1 MDYFMCFFR
10 SIPSNSDRYY
20 LERLEFFLLFLIE
33 SVESNQT
40 KCFSMQISVEIE
52 EAVVNSARRVALF
65 NFVAGGQQVHCSSS
79 RYTALLH
86 YYGVSQSNNE
96 TKFPREAIESPKVVL
111 ESVWIKTRSM
121 LSKKAL
127 SSLQLFI
134 YYAKSPNNSRL
145 FYFLSLRK
153 RVKCSRIIIIRPKP

>member
-1 MDYFMCFFR
+1 MCFFYR

-65 NFVAGGQQVHCSSS
+65 NFVAGG
-79 RYTALLH
+79 
-86 YYGVSQSNNE
+86 
-96 TKFPREAIESPKVVL
+96 
-111 ESVWIKTRSM
+111 
-121 LSKKAL
+121 
-127 SSLQLFI
+127 
-134 YYAKSPNNSRL
+134 
-145 FYFLSLRK
+145 
-153 RVKCSRIIIIRPKP
+153 

>member
-1 MDYFMCFFR
+1 
-10 SIPSNSDRYY
+10 
-20 LERLEFFLLFLIE
+20 
-33 SVESNQT
+33 
-40 KCFSMQISVEIE
+40 MQISVEIE

-65 NFVAGGQQVHCSSS
+65 NFVAGGQVHSSSS

-127 SSLQLFI
+127 SSHQLFI
-134 YYAKSPNNSRL
+134 YHAKSPNNSDL
-145 FYFLSLRK
+145 FYFLSLKK
-153 RVKCSRIIIIRPKP
+153 RVKAPTSLSSDRSLEASNRPWGRKKFLVCLKYYLQEQIQHMLKTNFNL

>member
-1 MDYFMCFFR
+1 
-10 SIPSNSDRYY
+10 
-20 LERLEFFLLFLIE
+20 
-33 SVESNQT
+33 
-40 KCFSMQISVEIE
+40 MQISVEIE

-65 NFVAGGQQVHCSSS
+65 NFVAGGQVHSSSSS

-127 SSLQLFI
+127 SSHQLFI
-134 YYAKSPNNSRL
+134 YYAKSL
-145 FYFLSLRK
+145 FYFLSLKK
-153 RVKCSRIIIIRPKP
+153 RVKAPTSLSSDRSLEASKRPWGRKFKSLVCLKYYLQEQIQNMLKTKFNL

>member
-1 MDYFMCFFR
+1 MKRDGSFHLRIFFQFSSNQFCFEQFYNDFLNGLFYVFFFR

-65 NFVAGGQQVHCSSS
+65 NFVAGG
-79 RYTALLH
+79 
-86 YYGVSQSNNE
+86 
-96 TKFPREAIESPKVVL
+96 
-111 ESVWIKTRSM
+111 
-121 LSKKAL
+121 
-127 SSLQLFI
+127 
-134 YYAKSPNNSRL
+134 
-145 FYFLSLRK
+145 
-153 RVKCSRIIIIRPKP
+153 

>member
-1 MDYFMCFFR
+1 MDYFMCFFYR

-127 SSLQLFI
+127 SSLQSFI
-134 YYAKSPNNSRL
+134 YYAKSPNNSHL
-145 FYFLSLRK
+145 FYFLSFFK
-153 RVKCSRIIIIRPKP
+153 QA

>member
-1 MDYFMCFFR
+1 MDYFMCFFYR

-65 NFVAGGQQVHCSSS
+65 NFVAGGQVHSSS

-127 SSLQLFI
+127 SSLQSFI
-134 YYAKSPNNSRL
+134 YYAKSPNNSHL
-145 FYFLSLRK
+145 FYFLSFFK
-153 RVKCSRIIIIRPKP
+153 QA

>member
-1 MDYFMCFFR
+1 MQDEWLY
-10 SIPSNSDRYY
+10 SILLLEGRY
-20 LERLEFFLLFLIE
+20 IH
-33 SVESNQT
+33 S
-40 KCFSMQISVEIE
+40 
-52 EAVVNSARRVALF
+52 
-65 NFVAGGQQVHCSSS
+65 SSS

-127 SSLQLFI
+127 SSL
-134 YYAKSPNNSRL
+134 
-145 FYFLSLRK
+145 
-153 RVKCSRIIIIRPKP
+153 